1 MCLNCIELFDLR
13 EEVMMENVS
22 RLYCM
27 ECRQFVPVRDAHDCP
42 SEYFAAVDRE
52 MVGIVDRLYKMGI
65 TPMIAVWSAIDMG
78 DVKDC
83 EYLLTIKVD
92 IGRRICEAVLG
103 ELPAGWKYH
112 WETVTPDKTELHM
125 IACIERWYDFGFE
138 GESAENR
145 VNELIKQFENY
156 LDTRDCEAVRA
167 LLLLMEV

>member
-1 MCLNCIELFDLR
+1 MKADKTDLR
-13 EEVMMENVS
+13 EDDMMENVS

-27 ECRQFVPVRDAHDCP
+27 ECREFVPVRDVHDCP

-78 DVKDC
+78 DVKDF
-83 EYLLTIKVD
+83 EYLLTVKVD

-103 ELPAGWKYH
+103 ELPAGWQYH
-112 WETVTPDKTELHM
+112 WETVTPDKSELHM
-125 IACIERWYDFGFE
+125 IAYVEHWYNFGFE
-138 GESAENR
+138 GEIAENR
-145 VNELIKQFENY
+145 VIELIKQFEEF
-156 LDTRDCEAVRA
+156 LDSRDCEAVKA

>member
-1 MCLNCIELFDLR
+1 
-13 EEVMMENVS
+13 MMENVS

-27 ECRQFVPVRDAHDCP
+27 ECREFVPVRDDHDCP

-78 DVKDC
+78 DVEDF
-83 EYLLTIKVD
+83 EYLLTVKVD

-103 ELPAGWKYH
+103 ELPAGWQYH
-112 WETVTPDKTELHM
+112 WETVTADRSELHM
-125 IACIERWYDFGFE
+125 IACVEHWYNFGFE

-145 VNELIKQFENY
+145 VNELIKQFEEF

>member
-1 MCLNCIELFDLR
+1 
-13 EEVMMENVS
+13 MEAVS

-27 ECRQFVPVRDAHDCP
+27 ECREFVPVRDEHDCP

-83 EYLLTIKVD
+83 EYLLTVKVD

-125 IACIERWYDFGFE
+125 IAYVEHWYDFGFE
-138 GESAENR
+138 GESVESR
-145 VNELIKQFENY
+145 IDELIKGFEEF

>member
-1 MCLNCIELFDLR
+1 
-13 EEVMMENVS
+13 METSS

-27 ECRQFVPVRDAHDCP
+27 ECREFVPVRDDHDCP

-78 DVKDC
+78 DVKDF
-83 EYLLTIKVD
+83 EYLLTVKVD

-112 WETVTPDKTELHM
+112 WETVTADRSELHM
-125 IACIERWYDFGFE
+125 IAYVEHWYNFGFT
-138 GESAENR
+138 GESVESR
-145 VNELIKQFENY
+145 IDELIKGFEEF
-156 LDTRDCEAVRA
+156 LDTRDCEAVKA